1 MELTEKM
8 KNELLERFAEK
19 NLSITG
25 IIVKGKSKSLD
36 VLPEGYKDFGQWY
49 ANSGMYYR
57 NLKN

>member
-1 MELTEKM
+1 M